1 MDQDMNNGA
10 APTQEEPAGAL
21 ISIIIVVLIII
32 AGAYYFLKRVP
43 ITNLPTAQGE
53 ADALIASLSL
63 QGTSDDIAAIEK
75 DITATPD
82 ISTIGNGISD
92 ITL

>member
-10 APTQEEPAGAL
+10 APMQKEPAGAM
-21 ISIIIVVLIII
+21 ISIIIIVLVII

-43 ITNLPTAQGE
+43 TTNPSAPQGE
-53 ADALIASLSL
+53 ADALLATLSR
-63 QGTSDDIAAIEK
+63 QGTSDEITAIEQ
-75 DITATPD
+75 DLNATPD
-82 ISTIGNGISD
+82 ISTIGTGIGN